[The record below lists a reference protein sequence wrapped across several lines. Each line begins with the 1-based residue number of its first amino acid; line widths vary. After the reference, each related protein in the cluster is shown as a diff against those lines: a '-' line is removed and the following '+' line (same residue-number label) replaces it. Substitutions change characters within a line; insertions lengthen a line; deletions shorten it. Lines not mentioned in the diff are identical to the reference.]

1 MIPTQR
7 PVLRALYRARRN
19 ALFVNHVRIEPS
31 IFSRPCSCTAVLGE
45 AERQSTPVKTGMT
58 LNPTTADPLK
68 PPADHRELGIA
79 QGLFTTSPYSPGS
92 PLLLPNGS
100 DMFTKLA
107 TCLRTLYP
115 EFGFREVITPTIY
128 KKSLWEKSGH
138 WENYADDMFEVKGR
152 GASGQKADAEIGED
166 ESFGLKPMNCPGHCL
181 LFASE
186 KRSYRDLPIRFA
198 DFSALHRNEISGAL
212 SGLTRV
218 RRFHQDDGHI
228 FCRPSQIEDEIK
240 KTMDFIQLVYGTI
253 FNLGPYRL
261 VLSTRPQD
269 NYMGTQEEWDSAE
282 GQLKAAL
289 DHSGR
294 EWSINEGDG
303 AFYGPKIDIILKDSD
318 GKEHQT
324 ATIQL
329 DFQLPQRFGL
339 EYIAPAPELERKGA
353 VTADTDPELLK
364 HSGPVTPVIVH
375 RAILG
380 SLERFMAL
388 LIEHYNGCY
397 PFWISPRPVTILTIS
412 QNKEVLDYADQV
424 VKTLRRPMW
433 VSKDGG
439 PYWATRHGLPVAR
452 SQTPIRADVDSSA
465 RPLGKK
471 LKEAKQKGYNFIV
484 VVGPKDVENKTV
496 SLELHNQHMPSQ
508 VDVYESV
515 MPAELEKLEDGKYQG
530 VTLLETACKFLS
542 KHQVA
547 YL

>member
-1 MIPTQR
+1 MLPTQK
-7 PVLRALYRARRN
+7 PLLRALYRARHN
-19 ALFVNHVRIEPS
+19 VLFRNHVRIGPS
-31 IFSRPCSCTAVLGE
+31 IFDRPCSCTAALGE
-45 AERQSTPVKTGMT
+45 AEKLSTPVITGKT
-58 LNPTTADPLK
+58 LNPTTDNPPK
-68 PPADHRELGIA
+68 PPADHRELGLA

-100 DMFTKLA
+100 DMFMKLA

-138 WENYADDMFEVKGR
+138 WENYAEDMFEVKGR

-228 FCRPSQIEDEIK
+228 FCRPSQIEEEIK
-240 KTMDFIQLVYGTI
+240 KSMDFIQLVYGTI

-364 HSGPVTPVIVH
+364 QSGPVTPVIVH

-397 PFWISPRPVTILTIS
+397 PFWISPRPATILTIS

-433 VSKDGG
+433 VNKDGG
-439 PYWATRHGLPVAR
+439 PYWATRHDLPVAR

-465 RPLGKK
+465 RPVGKK
-471 LKEAKQKGYNFIV
+471 LKEAKQKGYNFII

-496 SLELHNQHMPSQ
+496 SLELYNQHMPNQ

-515 MPAELEKLEDGKYQG
+515 MPAELEKLDEGKYKG

>member
-1 MIPTQR
+1 MRPVQR
-7 PVLRALYRARRN
+7 PILRALYSSRRN
-19 ALFVNHVRIEPS
+19 VLFSNHVRIGAS
-31 IFSRPCSCTAVLGE
+31 IFSRPCSCTAALGE
-45 AERQSTPVKTGMT
+45 AEKLPTPVNTGKT
-58 LNPTTADPLK
+58 LNPTTGNPPR
-68 PPADHRELGIA
+68 PPADHRELGLA

-100 DMFTKLA
+100 DMFMKLA

-128 KKSLWEKSGH
+128 KKSLWETSGH
-138 WENYADDMFEVKGR
+138 WENYAEDMFEVKGR

-166 ESFGLKPMNCPGHCL
+166 EAFGLKPMNCPGHCL

-228 FCRPSQIEDEIK
+228 FCRPSQIEEEIK

-261 VLSTRPQD
+261 VLSTRPHD
-269 NYMGTQEEWDSAE
+269 NYMGTEEEWDSAE
-282 GQLKAAL
+282 AQLKSAL

-353 VTADTDPELLK
+353 VTVDTAPELLK
-364 HSGPVTPVIVH
+364 ESGPVTPVIVH

-388 LIEHYNGCY
+388 LIEHYNGRY
-397 PFWISPRPVTILTIS
+397 PFWISPRPVTVLTIS
-412 QNKEVLDYADQV
+412 QSKEVLDYADQV

-433 VSKDGG
+433 VSKEGG
-439 PYWATRHGLPVAR
+439 PYWATRHNLPVAR

-465 RPLGKK
+465 RPVGKK
-471 LKEAKQKGYNFIV
+471 LKEAKQKGYNFII

-496 SLELHNQHMPSQ
+496 SLEMHNQHMPDQ

-515 MPAELEKLEDGKYQG
+515 MPAELQKLGDGKYRG
-530 VTLLETACKFLS
+530 VTLLETACKFLG
-542 KHQVA
+542 KHHVA